1 MKITD
6 AEKKALKGRGYI
18 MTRDGEHFVG
28 RIITEDGVLTSEELM
43 VAAEAAKKFGSG
55 AVAMTSRMTVEVQ
68 GLTYETIEPFDQFL
82 KERGLYTG
90 GTGARV
96 RPIVACKGTVCV
108 HGLIDTQ
115 ALARELHEKFYK
127 GWYDV
132 KLPHKFKIGIGGC
145 PNNCVKPNLNDLG
158 IVGQRVPVFDL
169 TKCRGC
175 AKCQV
180 EANCPI
186 HVARLVDGR
195 LKVDPDACNHC
206 GRCKGRCPFGVTG
219 EFVDGY
225 KVYIGGRWG
234 KKVANGRPLD
244 KIFTSEEEVLDLV
257 ERAILFYRDEGVT
270 GERFADTIQR
280 LGFDY
285 VQDKLLNGKL
295 DKDAALQKKVVGG
308 ATC

>member
-1 MKITD
+1 
-6 AEKKALKGRGYI
+6 
-18 MTRDGEHFVG
+18 MTTR
-28 RIITEDGVLTSEELM
+28 LTLEIQCVPYDKLEELM
-43 VAAEAAKKFGSG
+43 DFLRQA
-55 AVAMTSRMTVEVQ
+55 
-68 GLTYETIEPFDQFL
+68 GLQ
-82 KERGLYTG
+82 TG
-90 GTGARV
+90 GTGSLV
-96 RPIVACKGTVCV
+96 RPVVSCKGTTCQY
-108 HGLIDTQ
+108 GLLDSFG
-115 ALARELHEKFYK
+115 LSEKLHQRFYL
-127 GWYDV
+127 GYHNV
-132 KLPHKFKIGIGGC
+132 TLPHKFKIAVGGC

-206 GRCKGRCPFGVTG
+206 GRCKGRCPFGVTE